1 MQTTL
6 ADVLVTHIDAL
17 ASQLAHVPNAIA
29 EPNPDQAFALALRSA
44 APAIFVAGSLYLAGA
59 AIAFFD
65 KIAE

>member
-1 MQTTL
+1 M
-6 ADVLVTHIDAL
+6 
-17 ASQLAHVPNAIA
+17 SHVPNAIA